1 MINYIDDR
9 TELDIKSAF
18 SLFVVFLVALCFSAW
33 IVSLFSFETKIFD
46 KELTKHLSEIMT
58 EHEAGKSMFVLSIF
72 ALLFSYSKYL
82 FSLKWGVNPF
92 LNKYLVLAPTNF
104 LVSLVFVELA
114 VTYSVVIMVPKS
126 PIPHWDVLLYLGGKN
141 TVLGIALILSL
152 AVINKNSSLNINK
165 TQQFFLSVILA
176 GIYFWALTW

>member
-1 MINYIDDR
+1 
-9 TELDIKSAF
+9 
-18 SLFVVFLVALCFSAW
+18 
-33 IVSLFSFETKIFD
+33 
-46 KELTKHLSEIMT
+46 MT

-72 ALLFSYSKYL
+72 ALFCSYSKY
-82 FSLKWGVNPF
+82 FISLKWGVNSF

-141 TVLGIALILSL
+141 TALGLALILSL
-152 AVINKNSSLNINK
+152 AVINKCDLQFIFLCLSLSIAHNMINQERK
-165 TQQFFLSVILA
+165 R
-176 GIYFWALTW
+176 

>member
-1 MINYIDDR
+1 VINYIDDR

-72 ALLFSYSKYL
+72 ALLFSYSK
-82 FSLKWGVNPF
+82 
-92 LNKYLVLAPTNF
+92 
-104 LVSLVFVELA
+104 
-114 VTYSVVIMVPKS
+114 
-126 PIPHWDVLLYLGGKN
+126 
-141 TVLGIALILSL
+141 
-152 AVINKNSSLNINK
+152 
-165 TQQFFLSVILA
+165 
-176 GIYFWALTW
+176 